1 MSLKEYIKE
10 KRPSLSASSLT
21 TYNSILSNL
30 YKKVFGN
37 DKDMDFKNFDEED
50 KIIDFLKET
59 PPNKR
64 KTILSA
70 LVVITDN
77 KKYRELMVEDI
88 SHYNHE
94 ISNQEKSETQKENW
108 LSEEEIKST
117 WEKYKKEAD
126 LLYKKPTLNMS
137 DLQTIQDFI
146 ILSLLSGI
154 FIPVRRSLDFCNLK
168 KSGQIDKKKDNW
180 IDWKKSEMVF
190 NIYKTAKW
198 YGTQEIAIPP
208 PLKRI
213 LTKWAKSATHTDY
226 LLFDNNSNP
235 LTSVK
240 LNQRFQRI
248 FGKKASVNL
257 LRHSYLTTKFGA
269 TIEQKKQMDAV
280 AADMGTSSNMVTN
293 VYVKK

>member
-10 KRPSLSASSLT
+10 KRQTLSASSLT

-37 DKDMDFKNFDEED
+37 EEVDIKKFDDTE
-50 KIIDFLKET
+50 KIIDFLKDIT
-59 PPNKR
+59 PSKR
-64 KTILSA
+64 KTTLSA

-77 KKYRELMVEDI
+77 KKYRDLMLEDI

-94 ISNQEKSETQKENW
+94 IQKQEKSESQKENW
-108 LSEEEIKST
+108 LSDEEIKST

-126 LLYKKPTLNMS
+126 ALYKKPHLTMA
-137 DLQTIQDFI
+137 DLQNIQDFI

-154 FIPVRRSLDFCNLK
+154 FIPVRRSLDFVNMK
-168 KSGQIDKKKDNW
+168 KSGQIDKKKDNM
-180 IDWKKSEMVF
+180 IDWKKNEFIFNVF
-190 NIYKTAKW
+190 KTAKW
-198 YGTQEIAIPP
+198 TGTQELPIPSA
-208 PLKRI
+208 LKKI
-213 LTKWAKSATHTDY
+213 LNKWVKQVTHTDY

-240 LNQRFQRI
+240 LNQRFEKI

-257 LRHSYLTTKFGA
+257 LRHSYLTTKFGS
-269 TIEQKKQMDAV
+269 TIEQKKEMDKV
-280 AADMGTSSNMVTN
+280 ANDMGTSANMVEN